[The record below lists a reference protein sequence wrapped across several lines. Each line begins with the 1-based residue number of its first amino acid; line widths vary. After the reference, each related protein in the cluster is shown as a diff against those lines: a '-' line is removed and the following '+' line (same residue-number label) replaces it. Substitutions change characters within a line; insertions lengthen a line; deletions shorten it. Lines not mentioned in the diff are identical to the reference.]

1 MAFDG
6 TELGAKSTLSITVHS
21 MEEGVGAW
29 LLPQVAQLSAFG
41 HFWSAA
47 QFWRFRA
54 FSGVPNLAFSDF
66 FWRFW
71 AFSGVFGR
79 FRAFLGQQLSAS
91 GAGSAMAPSFGL
103 NIATGRCR
111 ANSATAKLQ
120 PEPTTG
126 VCHCKLLPEF
136 VTSMCP
142 VADSSSRLKWQTPA
156 VGSRRSFR

>member
-54 FSGVPNLAFSDF
+54 FSGVFRRARIAVL
-66 FWRFW
+66 
-71 AFSGVFGR
+71 GR
-79 FRAFLGQQLSAS
+79 FREFFGRQLSAS
-91 GAGSAMAPSFGL
+91 GSGVRYGTTLCFES
-103 NIATGRCR
+103 CHR
-111 ANSATAKLQ
+111 AR
-120 PEPTTG
+120 
-126 VCHCKLLPEF
+126 LPEF
-136 VTSMCP
+136 VTGVCYRSLLLAFATGICYRKLLSECAP
-142 VADSSSRLKWQTPA
+142 VA
-156 VGSRRSFR
+156 